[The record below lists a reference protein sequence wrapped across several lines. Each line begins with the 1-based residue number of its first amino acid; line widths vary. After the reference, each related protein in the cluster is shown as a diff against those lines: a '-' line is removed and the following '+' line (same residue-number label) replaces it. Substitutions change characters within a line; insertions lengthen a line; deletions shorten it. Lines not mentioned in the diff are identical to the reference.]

1 MNKLTELKNL
11 ITQGKFPNK
20 YPEFGG
26 ANLIITSN
34 SKRNFH
40 DGDIVVY
47 SEHAPAISWLVIELK
62 KIYDSDLNYL
72 NKYDFYPYIGEL
84 INRKL
89 ITQELI
95 FETMLH
101 VIDQIEN
108 DWGAK

>member
-11 ITQGKFPNK
+11 ISQGKFPNS

-34 SKRNFH
+34 LNRNFH
-40 DGDIVVY
+40 DSDIVVF
-47 SEHAPAISWLVIELK
+47 SEHAAALSWLVIELK
-62 KIYDSDLNYL
+62 KIYNTDLNYA

-84 INRKL
+84 INRTL
-89 ITQELI
+89 IKQELI

-108 DWGAK
+108 DWGVK